1 MPLLVDPA
9 LPQGTLQNLGQP
21 QLAGDGLVLRPWRGS
36 DAGAV
41 RIAFTDPDIQRWHVR
56 RLDTLEEAQAWTGQ
70 WKQRWD
76 EESAASWAV
85 VDDADEPLGQVGL
98 RNISLAEGSAAL
110 SYWVTPTAR
119 GRATA
124 AKSVNALSAWA
135 FGVVG
140 FNRLGLQHSTA
151 NTASCRVA
159 DRAGFAVEG
168 TQRRAVK
175 HADGWHD
182 WHLHGRL
189 RTDA

>member
-1 MPLLVDPA
+1 MPVLVDPA
-9 LPQGTLQNLGQP
+9 LSKGTLQTLGQP
-21 QLAGDGLVLRPWRGS
+21 RLEAVELVLRPWRAS

-41 RIAFTDPDIQRWHVR
+41 RTAFEDPDIQRWHVR
-56 RLDTLEEAQAWTGQ
+56 RLDSLDEAQEWTGQ

-76 EESAASWAV
+76 DESAASWAV

-98 RNISLAEGSAAL
+98 RNISLAEGSASL

-119 GRATA
+119 GKGTA
-124 AKSVNALSAWA
+124 ARAVDALSAWA
-135 FGVVG
+135 FGVIG
-140 FNRLGLQHSTA
+140 FNRLDIHHSTA

-159 DRAGFAVEG
+159 ERTGYRHEG
-168 TQRRAVK
+168 TLRQAIK

-189 RTDA
+189 RTDT